1 MDTEGFDL
9 EILKGANKMLS
20 LGNIVFVL
28 EEVGFHPEDQRH
40 VLFDDVRSF
49 LLPRGYS
56 VFGFYE

>member
-1 MDTEGFDL
+1 
-9 EILKGANKMLS
+9 MLS